1 MMLMLVV
8 LLVGF
13 VSAVVVVLSMS
24 RPAAQEGPKRSELEV
39 CQHCGQAREL
49 LDEEMDDLHLNDEQR
64 RQEQSGAVD
73 YHVWWCG
80 SCEDGVVTRNSR
92 FIQTVGVCRACSG
105 RAEQS
110 MRTVVPA
117 TAARGGELQV
127 ELACQGCGH
136 LQRFW
141 RYTPRASLAK

>member
-1 MMLMLVV
+1 MTLMFVV
-8 LLVGF
+8 LLVGLGVAAALF
-13 VSAVVVVLSMS
+13 FSSKRPLVL
-24 RPAAQEGPKRSELEV
+24 PVPKRSALEV
-39 CQHCGQAREL
+39 CNHCGQARTL
-49 LDEEMDDLHLNDEQR
+49 LDEELDDVHLNDEQR

-80 SCEDGVVTRNSR
+80 YCEDGVVTRNAQ
-92 FIQTVGVCRACSG
+92 FVQTVGVCRACSG

-110 MRTVVPA
+110 MKTVVPA
-117 TAARGGELQV
+117 TATRGGELQV

-141 RYTPRASLAK
+141 RYTPRVTLAK